1 MPAANNATN
10 LGDWGKQW
18 MFNFAYVHGSA
29 GTDMYLLSA
38 MENYNPAG
46 DSAGRSIF
54 INPDAYGLQA
64 NVSGGNIELETA
76 AVSGTGVKGKVQI
89 KARELDMTSAKI
101 TNLADGVD
109 AQDAVSKSQLEAA
122 IAAIPAAQ
130 TSVGKKE
137 RFVLTATDI
146 SNGYVDC
153 AFEAMADTMLVMTG
167 GVVHNEGA
175 GDDYVLSLEG
185 GVTRIS
191 FEPDLAAILEEGDD
205 IYVQYLRLA

>member
-1 MPAANNATN
+1 M
-10 LGDWGKQW
+10 
-18 MFNFAYVHGSA
+18 SA
-29 GTDMYLLSA
+29 
-38 MENYNPAG
+38 
-46 DSAGRSIF
+46 
-54 INPDAYGLQA
+54 
-64 NVSGGNIELETA
+64 
-76 AVSGTGVKGKVQI
+76 KQI
-89 KARELDMTSAKI
+89 KD
-101 TNLADGVD
+101 LADGTD

-130 TSVGKKE
+130 TPVGKKE

-153 AFEAMADTMLVMTG
+153 AFAAMADTMMVMTG
-167 GVVHNEGA
+167 GVVHNEGS

>member
-1 MPAANNATN
+1 

-38 MENYNPAG
+38 MENYDPEG

-89 KARELDMTSAKI
+89 KARELDMTSVKI
-101 TNLADGVD
+101 TNLADGTD

-122 IAAIPAAQ
+122 ISAIPAAQ
-130 TSVGKKE
+130 MPVGKKE
-137 RFVLTATDI
+137 RIVLTATDI
-146 SNGYVDC
+146 SNGYIDC
-153 AFEAMADTMLVMTG
+153 AFEAMSETLLLMTG
-167 GVVHNEGA
+167 GVVHNEGS
-175 GDDYVLSLEG
+175 GDDYVLSVVG
-185 GVTRIS
+185 GVTRIT
-191 FEPDLAAILEEGDD
+191 FEPDLAAILAEGDD
-205 IYVQYLRLA
+205 IYLQYLRIA